1 MTATTSFSTPRR
13 RHSRFLERLLL
24 RSCLPW
30 LLIMLAS
37 ALLPALWFWGWGFW
51 HEPTTDHLS
60 LLAALAGASLLAQ
73 GVIHRLNHYP
83 RVRPGRLLLP
93 VHGALFGI
101 GAVVHHGVQPGAVL
115 LPWGLAALV
124 AVGLAALGYRLARRY
139 RRRKLAL
146 VPLGTAPRLCRG
158 YGIDWR
164 PLSRPDLEEMRVD
177 GVVADL
183 HEELA
188 EPWERFLA
196 KCSVHGIPVYHVG
209 GVYERLSGRVPVGHL
224 QENRH
229 GQLQPAEGY
238 EAVKRCLD
246 IVGVLLI
253 LPLVLPLMLVTV
265 VAIRLETPGP
275 VIFTQRRMG
284 YLGRP
289 FTLYK
294 FRSMTVD
301 GDPVTPGSDARG
313 RRITRVGRVIRKFR
327 IDEVPQL
334 FNVLRGEMSLIG
346 PRPETL
352 VLARQFEQE
361 VPSFAYR
368 HVVRPGVS
376 GWAQVEQGYVT
387 DHADMIR
394 KLEHDF
400 YYIKHVSF
408 WLDLLIGLRTL
419 RTVLTGKGAR

>member
-1 MTATTSFSTPRR
+1 MTTQTLIPRR
-13 RHSRFLERLLL
+13 RHSRLFERLLL
-24 RSCLPW
+24 RSCFPW

-37 ALLPALWFWGWGFW
+37 AWLPALWSWGWGFW
-51 HEPTTDHLS
+51 REPMSDRVS
-60 LLAALAGASLLAQ
+60 LLVALAGTSLLAQ
-73 GVIHRLNHYP
+73 GVICQLNRYP
-83 RVRPGRLLLP
+83 GVRPGRLLLP
-93 VHGALFGI
+93 VYGGLFGTGAL
-101 GAVVHHGVQPGAVL
+101 VHHGVQPEAAL
-115 LPWGLAALV
+115 LPWGLAVLV
-124 AVGLAALGYRLARRY
+124 AVSTATLGYRLARRY
-139 RRRKLAL
+139 RRRKLAV
-146 VPLGTAPRLCRG
+146 VPLGRAPALCRG
-158 YGIDWR
+158 HRIDWR
-164 PLSRPDLEEMRVD
+164 VLSHPGLQGRRVD

-183 HEELA
+183 HVELP

-196 KCSVHGIPVYHVG
+196 ECSMHGIPVYHVG
-209 GVYERLSGRVPVGHL
+209 SLYEQLSGRVPVDHL

-238 EAVKRCLD
+238 EALKRCLD
-246 IVGVLLI
+246 ITGVLL
-253 LPLVLPLMLVTV
+253 LLSLVLPVMVV
-265 VAIRLETPGP
+265 VAVAIRLETPGP
-275 VIFTQRRMG
+275 IIFTQQRMG

-301 GDPVTPGSDARG
+301 GDPDAPGSDARG

-334 FNVLRGEMSLIG
+334 YNVLRGEMSLIG

-352 VLARQFEQE
+352 ALARRFEE
-361 VPSFAYR
+361 KVPFFAYR